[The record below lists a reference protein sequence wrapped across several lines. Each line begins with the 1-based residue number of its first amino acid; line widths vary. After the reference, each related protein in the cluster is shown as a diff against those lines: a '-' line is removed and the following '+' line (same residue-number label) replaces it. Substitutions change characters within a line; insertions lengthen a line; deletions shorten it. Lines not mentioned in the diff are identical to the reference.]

1 MSEEPSISLDDF
13 MELDEAAPPSQRKLD
28 DAAYLAE
35 LSTEE
40 ARNPAYVAEKLGV
53 TPATVQRR
61 LGKDSVKDL
70 IFTRYKE
77 AEPLYV
83 RRPEKAAKKAR
94 KSKKSKGVEL

>member
-1 MSEEPSISLDDF
+1 MSEEPSISLNDF

-35 LSTEE
+35 LSTKE

-61 LGKDSVKDL
+61 LGKDSVKDKIL
-70 IFTRYKE
+70 TRYKE

-83 RRPEKAAKKAR
+83 KKPKKAK